1 MSYLKLKLAG
11 IYKIQ
16 IGDYYYVGKSV
27 DIMGSRWNSHYTL
40 LKLNKHHSPKLQ
52 DKFNELGVTRMN
64 FSVLEYIS
72 ITEYKKVSQ
81 LKGKAL
87 TAAFNKLLL
96 YREKYWMS
104 KYSINFCL
112 NKDNKHF
119 S

>member
-1 MSYLKLKLAG
+1 MNYRCIKLAG

-16 IGDYYYVGKSV
+16 IGDYYYVGNSV
-27 DIMGSRWNSHYTL
+27 DCTNRWSNHYTL
-40 LKLNKHHSPKLQ
+40 LKMNKHHSPKLQ
-52 DKFNELGVTRMN
+52 DKFNELGITRMSFN
-64 FSVLEYIS
+64 VLEYVS

-104 KYSINFCL
+104 QHSINFCL
-112 NKDNKHF
+112 NKDDKHF
-119 S
+119 V